1 MEHKI
6 EDQVR
11 EENRKS
17 DYELSER
24 ISSDSL
30 SLAISEVYSRQKS
43 NILKTPKK
51 LKNIRG
57 RFGDLYT
64 KRRDALAAKCN
75 LQEGSRKI
83 ANEYEI
89 VALYSRNWWR
99 AAIEHG
105 IFPDNEYTRQFTKE
119 DSWWKDSGSKAYAFY
134 DHMQDKE
141 RIERLRP
148 SFAECENDAEL
159 IALVFDIYF
168 INLLA
173 DIDMRAPS
181 MSQQEML
188 DEIFELFD
196 VESFAQFSIGW
207 NQSDELIREDI
218 SRERKTSAL
227 MRLEKDPTSRAK
239 QAAKMAIKSEWEK
252 IPKLKKTYGWK
263 ANFAKKMGAE
273 HHIIQDVKTITG
285 WVAEWEKLLTS

>member
-11 EENRKS
+11 GQTRKS
-17 DYELSER
+17 DSELSDR

-30 SLAISEVYSRQKS
+30 NLAISEVYSRQKS

-75 LQEGSRKI
+75 LQEGSRI
-83 ANEYEI
+83 VANENEI
-89 VALYSRNWWR
+89 AALYSINWCK
-99 AAIEHG
+99 AAIERG
-105 IFPDNEYTRQFTKE
+105 ILLNNKHTRQLTE
-119 DSWWKDSGSKAYAFY
+119 EGTWWKGSGSKAYAFY
-134 DHMQDKE
+134 DHMQTKE
-141 RIERLRP
+141 SVKRLRL

-181 MSQQEML
+181 MSQQEIL
-188 DEIFELFD
+188 EEIFEIFD
-196 VESFAQFSIGW
+196 VESFSQFTIGW
-207 NQSDELIREDI
+207 NQSDEMVREDI
-218 SRERKTSAL
+218 SLERKASGL

-239 QAAKMAIKSEWEK
+239 QAAKMAIKREWEK

-263 ANFAKKMGAE
+263 ANFAKKMGSE
-273 HHIIQDVKTITG
+273 YHIIQDVKTITG